1 MTGELDDIFASVGAR
16 RAEAGDQSFVD
27 DLPFMLKV
35 PEVGRPILGPLQGTK
50 LSRVEDLIDDTD
62 SFAPRYTD
70 DGDASTTGSCGY
82 GTYRVATVRDML
94 HEWY

>member
-1 MTGELDDIFASVGAR
+1 
-16 RAEAGDQSFVD
+16 
-27 DLPFMLKV
+27 MLKA

-50 LSRVEDLIDDTD
+50 LSREEDLIDDTD

-82 GTYRVATVRDML
+82 GTYRVATIRDML

>member
-1 MTGELDDIFASVGAR
+1 MTGQFDDIFARIRAR

-27 DLPFMLKV
+27 DLPFMLKA
-35 PEVGRPILGPLQGTK
+35 PEVSRPILGSLQGTK

-70 DGDASTTGSCGY
+70 DGYAPTTGSCRYCTGY
-82 GTYRVATVRDML
+82 AA
-94 HEWY
+94 

>member
-1 MTGELDDIFASVGAR
+1 
-16 RAEAGDQSFVD
+16 
-27 DLPFMLKV
+27 MLKA
-35 PEVGRPILGPLQGTK
+35 PEVSRPILGSLQGAK
-50 LSRVEDLIDDTD
+50 LSRDEDLIDDAD